1 MALRSAANAR
11 AFHLVTFLVAAGA
24 VVLQLVLIIQGGQ
37 HLDTEPGV
45 ARANDPD
52 LGTRLVRF
60 ASYLTIWFNVLIA
73 GTELLLA
80 ANPERSG
87 GRAFRALR
95 LDALVIAVGGGTVH
109 WFLLRPLLDLDG
121 ADYLADKLLHVVTP
135 LLVLVGWLVFGPR
148 GLVARSDVWAFLV
161 VPLGWLAY
169 TLVRGEIVDW
179 YPYPFLDVSQHGYAV
194 ALLNCA
200 GVAVLMLLL
209 AFGAMWIDRRL
220 PPSSVEEGR
229 QARLETR

>member
-1 MALRSAANAR
+1 MALRSPANAR
-11 AFHLVTFLVAAGA
+11 AFHLVVFLVAAA
-24 VVLQLVLIIQGGQ
+24 ALVLQLVLILQGAQ
-37 HLDTEPGV
+37 HLGETE
-45 ARANDPD
+45 NDIAAADHPD
-52 LGTRLVRF
+52 LATRLVRF
-60 ASYLTIWFNVLIA
+60 VSYLTIWFNVLIA

-87 GRAFRALR
+87 GRVFRALR

-109 WFLLRPLLDLDG
+109 WFLLRPLLNLDG

-135 LLVLVGWLVFGPR
+135 LLILVGWLVFGPR
-148 GLVARSDVWAFLV
+148 GLATRSDVWAFLV
-161 VPLGWLAY
+161 LPVGWLVY

-179 YPYPFLDVSQHGYAV
+179 YPYPFLDVDLHGYGV

-209 AFGAMWIDRRL
+209 AFGAMWLDGRL
-220 PPSSVEEGR
+220 LRSSRER
-229 QARLETR
+229 